1 MSRSA
6 ARAQRSCCCRCCSAS
21 RCTRCSSRCAS
32 ARRFNS
38 RRLCPPCS
46 ARRRPAALT
55 AEAGIAGIKLRGCRR
70 SRRIRRSSGAASCCS
85 HCAASARESRVIS
98 RRGCCWWRRSWSGWS
113 WSVACTRREFSSHAL
128 LLLVALP
135 LLASIAVGAPTG
147 VIEAAS
153 VLPAMCILPA
163 VAIYEIGVWLGHLP
177 IALDR
182 ANGVRVFITPEQIGR
197 VLLFVFLLVST
208 IRTFYW
214 YFEVTLPTSTPN
226 QYIPS

>member
-1 MSRSA
+1 LHLLASQDYSA
-6 ARAQRSCCCRCCSAS
+6 GYPSAGGAPIIPALLGPFFYLGLFITLVRWRA
-21 RCTRCSSRCAS
+21 
-32 ARRFNS
+32 
-38 RRLCPPCS
+38 
-46 ARRRPAALT
+46 
-55 AEAGIAGIKLRGCRR
+55 
-70 SRRIRRSSGAASCCS
+70 
-85 HCAASARESRVIS
+85 
-98 RRGCCWWRRSWSGWS
+98 
-113 WSVACTRREFSSHAL
+113 FSSHAL

-135 LLASIAVGAPTG
+135 MLASIAVGAPTG

-182 ANGVRVFITPEQIGR
+182 ANGVRVFTTPEQIGR